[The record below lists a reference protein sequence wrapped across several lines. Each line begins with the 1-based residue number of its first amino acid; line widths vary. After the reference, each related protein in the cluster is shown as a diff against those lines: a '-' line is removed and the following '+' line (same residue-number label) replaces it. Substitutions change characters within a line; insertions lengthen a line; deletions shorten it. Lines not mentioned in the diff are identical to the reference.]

1 MANIPGGE
9 NVLPSVKVIVETR
22 SRGASVPIGV
32 RTAALMGEG
41 SRTERII
48 VSANGRGL
56 DGYNEDYS
64 GTNGRDGR
72 HFAVQHLPMIANR
85 TTLYKNGIPLVG
97 LEQEFDEDSGSFS
110 SVYDYRVDI
119 TTGHIELQTGSLVDQ
134 GGAFYTSNALNT
146 GNGTISGLSL
156 VDEDAPT
163 ETWTIRCATIRR
175 DGYGD
180 PIDGYAKFIAQ
191 GSVSGV
197 LLDGYGNVVTWQSD
211 GVSVSNGI
219 LQFAILEGSTAFRE
233 GDRFTVKVK
242 GGTLSRGDSLVANYI
257 CELDLNDP
265 EFFTDPDQLAAKHG
279 PASTTNLLSLGAQ
292 LAFANRPP
300 GVWAVQCAPSI
311 PRRVSYNVEVSASGG
326 AAADDLHFNLPLN
339 VVPDTDN
346 NINFFVTDAA
356 TEIESQIIP
365 NKVAFYNSTYT
376 ASPNAFYFGTLQYS
390 YTVVLE
396 DAVVKEGD
404 DATITS
410 IGPTSATL
418 ESTTV
423 VFDSNDVGR
432 SLKILVPSTN
442 AGTYVIASVLDGI
455 ATISGG
461 GAFVNAEDLEFE
473 VIDDTLQTAKIL
485 FTDDLALG
493 AGDSLRVSV
502 IDDRDAD
509 FFDVAWEAGLESLEA
524 IELDIVVPL
533 PSQTISSIFQAARVH
548 CETMSNVQ
556 NDKERILFI
565 GAIAGL
571 TPNMLLGNEDAAVED
586 LGVLEGIQGD
596 DVSEILSGDTEDLAD
611 YDVATS
617 WGNTFRVVYFSS
629 GATNEIVVQIG
640 GSRVSVS
647 AFFMAAA
654 AAGYLSGV
662 PNVAIPLTRKT
673 LAGFTILRSQNVRP
687 IIAQNLA
694 AAGVCLVQPVTGGG
708 RVAWGKTTTSS
719 VAPEEIELSVIFI
732 RDRVAKILRRA
743 FDSFIGNPGDKGFD
757 GSLMA
762 RANTTVE
769 GMKPALIT
777 DSRGL
782 RIMQDSVDPRQW
794 DVNVEVVPVYG
805 VNWIFC
811 KVGIGLL
818 N

>member
-9 NVLPSVKVIVETR
+9 NVLPSVKVLVETR

-32 RTAALMGEG
+32 RTAGLLGEG
-41 SRTERII
+41 SRTERL
-48 VSANGRGL
+48 VASANGRGA
-56 DGYNEDYS
+56 DGYNDTYT

-72 HFAVQHLPMIANR
+72 HFATQFFPMIANR

-97 LEQEFDEDSGSFS
+97 LEQEFNKDSGSFS
-110 SVYDYRVDI
+110 SVYDYRVNI
-119 TTGHIELQTGSLVDQ
+119 TNGRIELQTGSLVDQ
-134 GGAFYTSNALNT
+134 GGAFYLANALNT
-146 GNGTISGLSL
+146 GNGTLSGLSL
-156 VDEDAPT
+156 ADEDAPT
-163 ETWTIRCATIRR
+163 ETWTIRCSTIRR

-211 GVSVSNGI
+211 GASVSNGI
-219 LQFAILEGSTAFRE
+219 LQFAVVEGSTAFRE
-233 GDRFTVKVK
+233 GDRFIVKVK

-265 EFFTDPDQLAAKHG
+265 EFFTDPDLLAAKHG

-300 GVWAVQCAPSI
+300 GVWAVQAAPAV
-311 PRRVSYNVEVSASGG
+311 PRRLSYDVEVSASGG
-326 AAADDLHFNLPLN
+326 ADTDDLEFNLPLN
-339 VVPDTDN
+339 VIPDTDS

-356 TEIESQIIP
+356 TEVESQIIP
-365 NKVAFYNSTYT
+365 NKVAFYDSTYT
-376 ASPNAFYFGTLQYS
+376 TSPNAFHFGTLEYS

-404 DATITS
+404 DGSIVS

-418 ESTTV
+418 ESRTV

-432 SLKILVPSTN
+432 SLKILVPGTN
-442 AGTYVIASVLDGI
+442 AGTYVIASVLNGI

-461 GAFVNAEDLEFE
+461 SFVDAEDLEFE
-473 VIDDTLQTAKIL
+473 VIDNTLQTAKIL

-509 FFDVAWEAGLESLEA
+509 YFDVNWTAALEALES
-524 IELDIVVPL
+524 IELDMVVPL
-533 PSQTISSIFQAARVH
+533 PSQTISAIFQAARNH
-548 CETMSNVQ
+548 CETMSNIQ

-571 TPNMLLGNEDAAVED
+571 TPNMLLGNEAAAVED

-596 DVSEILSGDTEDLAD
+596 DVLEILSGNTEDLAD
-611 YDVATS
+611 YGVANS

-640 GSRVSVS
+640 GSRVALS

-694 AAGVCLVQPVTGGG
+694 AAGICLVTSVTGGG
-708 RVAWGKTTTSS
+708 KVAWGKTTTISI
-719 VAPEEIELSVIFI
+719 APEEQELSIVFI
-732 RDRVAKILRRA
+732 RDRVGKTLRRA
-743 FDSFIGNPGDKGFD
+743 FDSFIGNPADRGID
-757 GSLMA
+757 GSIMA
-762 RANTTVE
+762 VANNTAE

-777 DSRGL
+777 DFRGL
-782 RIMQDSVDPRQW
+782 RVVRDPVEPRQF
-794 DVNVEVVPVYG
+794 DLSLEVQPVYSI
-805 VNWIFC
+805 NWIYC
-811 KVGIGLL
+811 KVSVGLL